1 MVLGKGI
8 WMKYEFCHGWLDILN
23 IGTCKVKVKHDINVK
38 VMNHSYA
45 VIVTYIVIYLPGGN
59 NVWSA

>member
-23 IGTCKVKVKHDINVK
+23 IGTCKVKVKHDSK
-38 VMNHSYA
+38 
-45 VIVTYIVIYLPGGN
+45 L
-59 NVWSA
+59 